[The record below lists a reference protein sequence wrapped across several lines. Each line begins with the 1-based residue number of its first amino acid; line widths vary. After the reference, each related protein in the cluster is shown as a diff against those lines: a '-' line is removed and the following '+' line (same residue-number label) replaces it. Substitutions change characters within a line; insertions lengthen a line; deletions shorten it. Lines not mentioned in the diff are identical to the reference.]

1 MRLFQRIILII
12 ITLNTLSCVE
22 DDIASRCESNC
33 STIGFRFFS
42 NENEPLRGIRVNL
55 SYRISNAG
63 FVGGSLRRIIE
74 VESDE
79 NGLINEEFFI
89 QEDELGSSA
98 EGFFSVDI
106 DDSNLDV
113 NRFITT
119 DNQIGTTTTDLG
131 FPIFSI
137 NQRDT
142 IIERTYYFPRKT
154 FITVNLNN
162 FIPIDET
169 DNFEVQTL
177 YPFGLRIVNNS
188 FLNTEFSTGSS
199 GFGTFRADGQNTSLQ
214 VFVAANEQNVIRI
227 FRRKNGISTSE
238 DFPMFIPLDNDIELS
253 FDF

>member
-1 MRLFQRIILII
+1 
-12 ITLNTLSCVE
+12 
-22 DDIASRCESNC
+22 
-33 STIGFRFFS
+33 
-42 NENEPLRGIRVNL
+42 
-55 SYRISNAG
+55 
-63 FVGGSLRRIIE
+63 
-74 VESDE
+74 
-79 NGLINEEFFI
+79 
-89 QEDELGSSA
+89 
-98 EGFFSVDI
+98 VDI

-162 FIPIDET
+162 FISIDET